1 MPPTQKT
8 ILIVDDDEGMRDTL
22 TAILKRDYRVLSTST
37 GEDGLLRLKQTRV
50 DLMLLDVRLPGIGG
64 LDLLKQ
70 VREQHE
76 GLEVIMISAIT
87 EVETAV
93 QAMKLGAYHY
103 ITKEFDYDAL
113 RGLVRNASERQD
125 LRNRVESLTAQVEAQ
140 NQEFVTG
147 TSAAMRSVVSLVQ
160 KVAALDTTVLITGES
175 GTGKEMLA
183 RRIHLESDRR
193 RGPFIAVNL
202 AAVPSEL
209 VESTLFGHERGAFTG
224 AVRQQLGKFELANG
238 GTLFLDEIG
247 DLRLDLQA
255 KLLRAIQENEVERVG
270 GRHPVRVDFRLL
282 VATNAD
288 LGVAVQQGRFREDLF
303 YRINVIPVRLP
314 PLRERLEDIEQ
325 LLNVFVRRYALRFR
339 KMVRGVEP
347 AAMAVLHRY
356 AWPGN
361 IRELQNLAERMV
373 AVCDATE
380 ITEADL
386 PLEVLVAALD
396 ANQADPAGSVL
407 DQAVA
412 AFERSYLL
420 KALEKQEWSV
430 AATARHLRLP
440 LSTLKH
446 RMARLGLNEV
456 TRRLRD
462 V

>member
-1 MPPTQKT
+1 MPSPQKT

-22 TAILKRDYRVLSTST
+22 TAILKREYRVIAASSA
-37 GEDGLLRLKQTRV
+37 EDGLSRLRQTRV

-64 LDLLKQ
+64 LEMLKQ
-70 VREQHE
+70 VREQRAE
-76 GLEVIMISAIT
+76 LEVIMISAIT
-87 EVETAV
+87 DVETAV

-113 RGLVRNASERQD
+113 RALVRNASERQD
-125 LRNRVESLTAQVEAQ
+125 LKNRVESLTAQVEAQ
-140 NQEFVTG
+140 DQEFVTG
-147 TSAAMRSVVSLVQ
+147 TSAAMRAVVALVQ
-160 KVAALDTTVLITGES
+160 KVAPLDTTVLITGES

-183 RRIHLESDRR
+183 RRIHAESDRR
-193 RGPFIAVNL
+193 KGPFIAVNV
-202 AAVPSEL
+202 AAIPGEL

-255 KLLRAIQENEVERVG
+255 KLLRAIQENEIERVG
-270 GRHPVRVDFRLL
+270 GRHPIRVDFRLV

-288 LGVAVQQGRFREDLF
+288 LSEAVRTGRFREDLF

-314 PLRERLEDIEQ
+314 PLRDRVEDMAQ
-325 LLNVFVRRYALRFR
+325 LLDVFIRRYALRFR
-339 KMVRGVEP
+339 KGVRGIEP
-347 AAMAVLHRY
+347 AALAVLQRY
-356 AWPGN
+356 PWPGN

-373 AVCDATE
+373 AVCDKTE

-386 PLEVLVAALD
+386 PVEVQLAVLD
-396 ANQADPAGSVL
+396 ARHADPADSLL

-420 KALEKQEWSV
+420 KALEKAEWNV
-430 AATARHLRLP
+430 AGTARQLRLP

-446 RMARLGLNEV
+446 RMSRLGLNDV
-456 TRRLRD
+456 ARRLRD
-462 V
+462 A

>member
-1 MPPTQKT
+1 MPSPQKA
-8 ILIVDDDEGMRDTL
+8 ILIVDDDEGMRETL
-22 TAILKRDYRVLSTST
+22 TAILKREYRVITASSA
-37 GEDGLLRLKQTRV
+37 EDGLSRLRHARV

-64 LDLLKQ
+64 LEMLKQ
-70 VREQHE
+70 VRELRAE
-76 GLEVIMISAIT
+76 IEVIMISAIT
-87 EVETAV
+87 DVETAV

-113 RGLVRNASERQD
+113 RALVRNASERQD
-125 LRNRVESLTAQVEAQ
+125 LKNRVESLTAQVAAQ
-140 NQEFVTG
+140 DEEFVTG
-147 TSAAMRSVVSLVQ
+147 TSAPMRAVVALVQ
-160 KVAALDTTVLITGES
+160 KVAPLDTTVLITGES

-183 RRIHLESDRR
+183 RRIHAESDRR
-193 RGPFIAVNL
+193 KGPFIAVNL
-202 AAVPSEL
+202 AAIPSDL

-255 KLLRAIQENEVERVG
+255 KLLRAIQENEIERVG
-270 GRHPVRVDFRLL
+270 GRHPLRVDFRLV

-288 LGVAVQQGRFREDLF
+288 LAQAVRTGRFREDLF

-314 PLRERLEDIEQ
+314 PLRDRMEDLAQ
-325 LLNVFVRRYALRFR
+325 LIDVFVRRYALRFR
-339 KMVRGVEP
+339 KAVRGIDP
-347 AAMAVLHRY
+347 AALGVLQRY
-356 AWPGN
+356 KWPGN

-373 AVCDATE
+373 AVCDKNE

-386 PLEVLVAALD
+386 PLEVQLAALD
-396 ANQADPAGSVL
+396 AREADPADSLL

-420 KALEKQEWSV
+420 KALEKEEWNV
-430 AATARHLRLP
+430 AATARQLRLP
-440 LSTLKH
+440 LSTIKH
-446 RMARLGLNEV
+446 RMARLGLNDV

-462 V
+462 A

>member
-1 MPPTQKT
+1 
-8 ILIVDDDEGMRDTL
+8 VDDDEGMRDTL
-22 TAILKRDYRVLSTST
+22 TAILKREYRVITVAT
-37 GEDGLLRLKQTRV
+37 AEDGLSRLRQTRV
-50 DLMLLDVRLPGIGG
+50 DLMLLDVRLPGMGG
-64 LDLLKQ
+64 LELLRQ
-70 VREQHE
+70 VRELHDE
-76 GLEVIMISAIT
+76 VEVIMISAIT
-87 EVETAV
+87 DVETAV

-113 RGLVRNASERQD
+113 RALVRNASERQD
-125 LRNRVESLTAQVEAQ
+125 LRNRVESLTAQVQALDE
-140 NQEFVTG
+140 EFVTG
-147 TSAAMRSVVSLVQ
+147 TSAAMKTVVSLVQ
-160 KVAALDTTVLITGES
+160 KVAPLDTTVLITGES

-183 RRIHLESDRR
+183 RRIHGESDRR

-202 AAVPSEL
+202 AAIPSEL

-255 KLLRAIQENEVERVG
+255 KLLRAIQENEIERVG
-270 GRHPVRVDFRLL
+270 ARHPLRVDIRLV

-288 LGVAVQQGRFREDLF
+288 LSEAVRSGRFREDLF

-314 PLRERLEDIEQ
+314 ALRDRMEDLEQ
-325 LLNVFVRRYALRFR
+325 LLEVFVRRYAIRFR
-339 KMVRGVEP
+339 KAVRGIEP
-347 AAMAVLHRY
+347 SAFAVLQRY
-356 AWPGN
+356 RWPGN

-373 AVCDATE
+373 AVCDKGE

-386 PLEVLVAALD
+386 PLEVQLAALD
-396 ANQADPAGSVL
+396 AQQADATESLL

-420 KALEKQEWSV
+420 KAIEKGDWNV
-430 AATARHLRLP
+430 AATARQLRLP

-446 RMARLGLNEV
+446 RLSRLGLNDV
-456 TRRLRD
+456 TRRRRD
-462 V
+462 S

>member
-1 MPPTQKT
+1 MPPALKT

-22 TAILKRDYRVLSTST
+22 TAILKRDYRVLSASSA
-37 GEDGLLRLKQTRV
+37 EDGLSRLRQTRI

-64 LDLLKQ
+64 LELLRQ
-70 VREQHE
+70 VRENRDE
-76 GLEVIMISAIT
+76 VEVIMISAIT
-87 EVETAV
+87 DVETAV

-113 RGLVRNASERQD
+113 RALVRNASERQD
-125 LRNRVESLTAQVEAQ
+125 LRNRVESLTAQVQAQ
-140 NQEFVTG
+140 DEEFVTG
-147 TSAAMRSVVSLVQ
+147 TSAAMKAVVSLVQ
-160 KVAALDTTVLITGES
+160 KVARLDSTVLITGES

-183 RRIHLESDRR
+183 RRIHAESDRR
-193 RGPFIAVNL
+193 KGPFIAVNL

-255 KLLRAIQENEVERVG
+255 KLLRAIQENEIERIG
-270 GRHPVRVDFRLL
+270 GRHPIQVDFRLV

-288 LGVAVQQGRFREDLF
+288 LSEAVRHGRFREDLF
-303 YRINVIPVRLP
+303 YRINVIPARLP
-314 PLRERLEDIEQ
+314 PLRDRMEDLGQ
-325 LLNVFVRRYALRFR
+325 LLDVFIRRYALRFR
-339 KMVRGVEP
+339 KGVRGIEP
-347 AAMAVLHRY
+347 SAFAVLERY

-373 AVCDATE
+373 AVCDKAE

-386 PLEVLVAALD
+386 PLEVQLAALD
-396 ANQADPAGSVL
+396 AQAADQGESVL

-420 KALEKQEWSV
+420 KALEKGEWNI

-446 RMARLGLNEV
+446 RMGRLRLTDV

-462 V
+462 A

>member
-1 MPPTQKT
+1 MASPQKT

-22 TAILKRDYRVLSTST
+22 TAILKRDYRVLSVASA
-37 GEDGLLRLKQTRV
+37 EDGLVRLRQTRI
-50 DLMLLDVRLPGIGG
+50 DLMLLDVRLPGAGG
-64 LDLLKQ
+64 LEMLRQ
-70 VREQHE
+70 VREQWADI
-76 GLEVIMISAIT
+76 EVIMISAIT

-93 QAMKLGAYHY
+93 QAMKSGAYHY

-113 RGLVRNASERQD
+113 RALVRNASERQD
-125 LRNRVESLTAQVEAQ
+125 LKNRVESLEAQVEAQ
-140 NQEFVTG
+140 DQEFVTG

-160 KVAALDTTVLITGES
+160 KVAPLDTTVLITGES

-183 RRIHLESDRR
+183 RRVHLESGRR
-193 RGPFIAVNL
+193 KGPFIAVNV
-202 AAVPSEL
+202 AAIPGEL

-255 KLLRAIQENEVERVG
+255 KLLRALQENEIERVG
-270 GRHPVRVDFRLL
+270 GRHPIRVDFRLV

-288 LGVAVQQGRFREDLF
+288 LSEAVRGGRFREDLF

-314 PLRERLEDIEQ
+314 ALRDRIEDLGHLLE
-325 LLNVFVRRYALRFR
+325 VFIRRYALRFR
-339 KMVRGVEP
+339 KPVRSIES
-347 AAMAVLHRY
+347 AALAVLQRY
-356 AWPGN
+356 RWPGN

-373 AVCDATE
+373 AVCDKGE

-386 PLEVLVAALD
+386 PLEVQLAALE
-396 ANQADPAGSVL
+396 AREADPAESVL

-420 KALEKQEWSV
+420 RALEKADWNV
-430 AATARHLRLP
+430 AGTARQLRLP

-446 RMARLGLNEV
+446 RMSRLGLTDV

-462 V
+462 A

>member
-1 MPPTQKT
+1 MPPPLKT
-8 ILIVDDDEGMRDTL
+8 LLIVDDDEGMRDTL
-22 TAILKRDYRVLSTST
+22 TAILKRDYRVLTAASA
-37 GEDGLLRLKQTRV
+37 EEGLSRLRQTRV

-64 LDLLKQ
+64 LDLLKH
-70 VREQHE
+70 VREQRDE
-76 GLEVIMISAIT
+76 VEVIMISAIT
-87 EVETAV
+87 DVETAV

-113 RGLVRNASERQD
+113 RALVRNASERQD
-125 LRNRVESLTAQVEAQ
+125 LKNRVESLTAQVQAQ
-140 NQEFVTG
+140 DEEFVTG
-147 TSAAMRSVVSLVQ
+147 TSAAMKAVVSLVA
-160 KVAALDTTVLITGES
+160 KVAPLDTTVLITGES

-183 RRIHLESDRR
+183 RRIHAESDRR
-193 RGPFIAVNL
+193 KGPFIAVNL

-270 GRHPVRVDFRLL
+270 GRHPIRVDFRLV
-282 VATNAD
+282 VATNVDLAD
-288 LGVAVQQGRFREDLF
+288 AVRHGRFRDDLF

-314 PLRERLEDIEQ
+314 PLRDRLEDLKQ
-325 LLNVFVRRYALRFR
+325 LLDVFVRRYAVRFR
-339 KMVRGVEP
+339 KPVRGIEP
-347 AAMAVLHRY
+347 IALAVLQRY
-356 AWPGN
+356 GWPGN

-373 AVCDATE
+373 AVCDKHE

-386 PLEVLVAALD
+386 PIEVQLAAFE
-396 ANQADPAGSVL
+396 AHQASPADSVL

-412 AFERSYLL
+412 AFERSYLM
-420 KALEKQEWSV
+420 KALEKADWNI

-446 RMARLGLNEV
+446 RMARLSLHDV
-456 TRRLRD
+456 TRRLREN
-462 V
+462 